1 MKKGLSLLLV
11 SAAFATPMFAV
22 ENGTQ
27 MLTSVNETAVTTETA
42 ITDSVAQ
49 KEQTTWEKIIS
60 HMPKFSGYLQTGWN
74 WSKTS
79 ATGSRANSSFQ
90 AKRLRLIMDGNVGE
104 KVDFRLQIEAFNGIA
119 GSTNGNGQKTVQV
132 MDAFATLK
140 LMPELKIRAGQFYT
154 PLGYENYD
162 ISPKTL
168 ETVDFSN
175 IVYRMACRNP
185 YEYNVIDYGRD
196 LGVMIMGDAFD
207 SGKGFRYLHYDLALT
222 NGSLPTKDDR
232 NSSKDVYASV
242 TVRPMKYFNIK
253 TTYNYGRYSTQN
265 IGGTPGVPGVP
276 AVPAV
281 AGVGSGKYSPMNR
294 MVVGAWYNDPQGL
307 DLRAE
312 YGLMKSKV
320 DGIKFIDEQG
330 AYFLA
335 AYHLNKWLPMVR
347 WDMYKDSS
355 EQGAAG
361 VVTGNNKTTTNNYNR
376 ILLGV
381 NYQLYKNVTIQFN
394 YHHYFYNKDVE
405 AANGYAAT
413 NQIQLMGR
421 FAF

>member
-79 ATGSRANSSFQ
+79 ATGSKASSSFQ

-265 IGGTPGVPGVP
+265 IGGST
-276 AVPAV
+276 
-281 AGVGSGKYSPMNR
+281 GVGSGKYSPMNR

-320 DGIKFIDEQG
+320 NGIKFIDEQG

-361 VVTGNNKTTTNNYNR
+361 VVTGNNKATTNNYNR

>member
-79 ATGSRANSSFQ
+79 ATGSRASSSFQ

-140 LMPELKIRAGQFYT
+140 LMPELKIRAGQIYT
-154 PLGYENYD
+154 PLAYENYD

-265 IGGTPGVPGVP
+265 IGGST
-276 AVPAV
+276 
-281 AGVGSGKYSPMNR
+281 GVGSGKYSPMNR

-330 AYFLA
+330 AYLLA

-361 VVTGNNKTTTNNYNR
+361 VVTGNNKATTNNYNR
-376 ILLGV
+376 VLVGV
-381 NYQLYKNVTIQFN
+381 NYQLFKNVTIQFN
-394 YHHYFYNKDVE
+394 YHHYFYNKDVK
-405 AANGYAAT
+405 AANGYAAN

>member
-79 ATGSRANSSFQ
+79 ATGSRASSSFQ

-265 IGGTPGVPGVP
+265 IGGTPGV
-276 AVPAV
+276 
-281 AGVGSGKYSPMNR
+281 GSGKYSPMNR

-320 DGIKFIDEQG
+320 DGVKFIDEQG

-335 AYHLNKWLPMVR
+335 AYHINKWLPMVR

-394 YHHYFYNKDVE
+394 YHHYFYNKKVE

>member
-79 ATGSRANSSFQ
+79 ATGSRASSSFQ

-185 YEYNVIDYGRD
+185 YEYNVVDYGRD

-265 IGGTPGVPGVP
+265 IGGST
-276 AVPAV
+276 
-281 AGVGSGKYSPMNR
+281 GVGSGKYSPMNR

-320 DGIKFIDEQG
+320 DGVKFIDEQG

-335 AYHLNKWLPMVR
+335 AYHINKWLPMVR

>member
-79 ATGSRANSSFQ
+79 ATGSRASSSFQ

-265 IGGTPGVPGVP
+265 IGGTPGV
-276 AVPAV
+276 
-281 AGVGSGKYSPMNR
+281 GSGKYSPMNR

-312 YGLMKSKV
+312 YGLMQSTV
-320 DGIKFIDEQG
+320 DGVKFIDEQG

>member
-60 HMPKFSGYLQTGWN
+60 YMPKFSGYLQTGWN

-79 ATGSRANSSFQ
+79 ATGSKASSSFQ

-265 IGGTPGVPGVP
+265 IGGST
-276 AVPAV
+276 
-281 AGVGSGKYSPMNR
+281 GVGSGKYSPMNR

-320 DGIKFIDEQG
+320 DGVKFIDEQG

>member
-1 MKKGLSLLLV
+1 
-11 SAAFATPMFAV
+11 MFAV

-79 ATGSRANSSFQ
+79 ATGSRASSSFQ

-265 IGGTPGVPGVP
+265 IGGST
-276 AVPAV
+276 
-281 AGVGSGKYSPMNR
+281 GVGSGKYSPMNR

-320 DGIKFIDEQG
+320 NGIKFIDEQG

-335 AYHLNKWLPMVR
+335 AYHINKWLPMVR

>member
-79 ATGSRANSSFQ
+79 ATGSRASSSFQ

-104 KVDFRLQIEAFNGIA
+104 KVDFRLQIEAFNGIT

-265 IGGTPGVPGVP
+265 IGGTPGV
-276 AVPAV
+276 
-281 AGVGSGKYSPMNR
+281 GSGKYSPMNR

-320 DGIKFIDEQG
+320 DGVKFIDEQG

-335 AYHLNKWLPMVR
+335 AYHINKWLPMVR

>member
-79 ATGSRANSSFQ
+79 ATGSRASSSFQ

-185 YEYNVIDYGRD
+185 YEYNVVDYGRD

-265 IGGTPGVPGVP
+265 IGGTPGV
-276 AVPAV
+276 
-281 AGVGSGKYSPMNR
+281 GSGKYSPMNR

-320 DGIKFIDEQG
+320 DGVKFIDEQG

-335 AYHLNKWLPMVR
+335 AYHINKWLPMVR

-361 VVTGNNKTTTNNYNR
+361 VVTGNNKATTNNYNR